1 MLPPDF
7 IIAIISCKTASYAIL
22 PQFRAFVNTGAYRI
36 RSGNDR
42 DADSRAAGRSISIH
56 APRRGS
62 DGTLPGLNEY
72 INAIS
77 IHAPRRGSD
86 VSIRN
91 AKQPLIVF
99 QSTLPAGGA
108 TVRTLSYVTI
118 GVISIHAPR
127 RGSDTFKLSFVRLPN
142 ISIHAPRRGSDQN
155 DTGRIL
161 PHSVFQSTLP
171 AGGATN
177 LCFKFFLLFVISIHA
192 PRRGSD

>member
-62 DGTLPGLNEY
+62 DKTYCFTAVTFTDFNPRSPQGERLYIFDEY
-72 INAIS
+72 RAN
-77 IHAPRRGSD
+77 
-86 VSIRN
+86 
-91 AKQPLIVF
+91 KKF

-108 TVRTLSYVTI
+108 TLENETIYTNHRFQSTLPAGGATDLATAVAYS
-118 GVISIHAPR
+118 VI
-127 RGSDTFKLSFVRLPN
+127 N
-142 ISIHAPRRGSDQN
+142 ISIHAPRRGSDG
-155 DTGRIL
+155 DME
-161 PHSVFQSTLP
+161 
-171 AGGATN
+171 
-177 LCFKFFLLFVISIHA
+177 
-192 PRRGSD
+192 